1 MKRAEKQAYK
11 VLRDH
16 SISKPPVPVEKIATA
31 LGASLSYEPFED
43 KDAISGMLFRDGSRT
58 VIGINSSHGR
68 TRQRFSIAHEL
79 GHLVLHEGKL
89 FVDKV
94 SRINLRDE
102 TSSKAIDR
110 EEIEANS
117 FAAAL
122 LMPEDLVVSEVAK
135 RLGRSSK
142 IKPDILIPELAKTFD
157 VSNEA
162 MDYRLRNLGILVGQ
176 F

>member
-1 MKRAEKQAYK
+1 MNRAEQRAQK
-11 VLRDH
+11 VLQK
-16 SISKPPVPVEKIATA
+16 SGVSKPPVPVEKIAIEYGA
-31 LGASLSYEPFED
+31 LLSFEPFED
-43 KDAISGMLFRDGSRT
+43 KEAISGMLFRDNKQV
-58 VIGINSSHGR
+58 VIGINSAHGK

-79 GHLVLHEGKL
+79 GHLLLHEGKL

-122 LMPEDLVVSEVAK
+122 LMPKDLVIKEITK
-135 RLGRSSK
+135 RIGRSRT
-142 IKPDILIPELAKTFD
+142 IELDVLISDLAKLFG
-157 VSNEA
+157 VSKEA
-162 MDYRLRNLGILVGQ
+162 MDYRLRNLGIIVGQ